1 MTTMDVRSE
10 WLERNL
16 ELLLRRAPADRDAY
30 LSGVRLARGEEAAEA
45 LIRAAGDRLYEP
57 AAGSIGA
64 AGRHGL
70 RVVPV
75 GGVLTVPAPRA
86 RWPSVRAV
94 IYRYARGVG
103 MRLRTRGRGD
113 SIRVERVA

>member
-30 LSGVRLARGEEAAEA
+30 LSGVRIARGEEHAQM
-45 LIRAAGDRLYEP
+45 LIDAAGDRLYEP
-57 AAGSIGA
+57 AGCSTRA

-70 RVVPV
+70 QVVPV
-75 GGVLTVPAPRA
+75 GGVLTVRAPRS
-86 RWPSVRAV
+86 RWPTVRAV
-94 IYRYARGVG
+94 IYRYAREVG
-103 MRLRTRGRGD
+103 MRLRTRACGD